1 MARGMGPP
9 AFKWYTPRQLNRQ
22 AGRIARQSIKAS
34 QAPIISAQKLAD
46 ARAAAARQAMQG
58 FGLAGASILKDAAPL
73 AGQAYQQAAQA
84 QASLAQGFSGD
95 VAQRVRNTV
104 GQEQALVDKFA
115 PGGQVAAPNVQGMQN
130 ALYAGTGYIPGVSN
144 EGMAASQIATS
155 ALQPSIQ
162 EGRTTEAMRG
172 SEISQAADDQQY
184 TQQMLD
190 LAAKQPELRTQILQQ
205 LQQNELAK
213 RNAWLQQQAQASLIG
228 SRQASINQ
236 GNRRLNMEERQGNA
250 RIALQAAGLRLQQ
263 ARDRQSVRQAL
274 VQGHRIDSSASH
286 AAGYL
291 IDRNGNPILNG
302 RGQRIPVQSGAGGAG
317 GGAKTGPGSTS
328 WKEAYRYAQSNY
340 IQPDIMG
347 TNTPDPT
354 WKATP
359 YPRMVRYLIGSY
371 GLSRGQARRLL
382 RGMGIKPNTK
392 RG

>member
-9 AFKWYTPRQLNRQ
+9 PMRFYNPRQLNRQ
-22 AGRIARQSIKAS
+22 AGRIARQTIKAS

-84 QASLAQGFSGD
+84 QASLAAGFSGD

-162 EGRTTEAMRG
+162 EGRTTEALRG
-172 SEISQAADDQQY
+172 SEISQQADDQQY

-190 LAAKQPELRTQILQQ
+190 LAAKAPQLRTQILQQ
-205 LQQNELAK
+205 LQANELAK

-228 SRQASINQ
+228 ARAASIQQ
-236 GNRRLNMEERQGNA
+236 GNRRLNMEQRQGNA
-250 RIALQAAGLRLQQ
+250 RIALQAANLQLSQ
-263 ARDRQSVRQAL
+263 ARDRQAVRQAL
-274 VQGHRIDSSASH
+274 IQGHRIDSAASH

-291 IDRNGNPILNG
+291 IDRNGNPILN
-302 RGQRIPVQSGAGGAG
+302 RQGQRIPVQSGSG
-317 GGAKTGPGSTS
+317 GGARGSNTGPGSTS
-328 WKEAYRYAQSNY
+328 WKEAYRYASGTY
-340 IQPDIMG
+340 IDPGIGGQP
-347 TNTPDPT
+347 TPGFSRP
-354 WKATP
+354 P
-359 YPRMVRYLIGSY
+359 YPKMVRYLRGSY
-371 GLSRGQARRLL
+371 GLTRGQARRLL
-382 RGMGIKPNTK
+382 SSLGIKPNTK